1 VAEQSD
7 SKFIS
12 NISIVIGL
20 LVVFS
25 ICIIFIARDIGSRD
39 EVAESAAAR
48 AATEERIAP
57 VGGAY
62 TGEAG
67 AAAIEQATSTAS
79 EASAVA
85 FDGSLDA
92 QMIYTT
98 VCGVCHATGVAE
110 APIPGSDA
118 MAERAAKGADVL
130 VQSVINGLNAMPPR
144 GGRSDLS
151 DEQIQ
156 AVVEYMLQ

>member
-1 VAEQSD
+1 MAEQSD

-25 ICIIFIARDIGSRD
+25 VCIIFIARDIGSRD
-39 EVAESAAAR
+39 EVVDNATAR

-57 VGGAY
+57 VSGVY
-62 TGEAG
+62 TGESG
-67 AAAIEQATSTAS
+67 AAAIAQAAPSAS
-79 EASAVA
+79 EAPAVA

-92 QMIYTT
+92 QMIYTS
-98 VCGVCHATGVAE
+98 VCGVCHATGAAE

-118 MAERAAKGADVL
+118 MAERATKGTDVL

-144 GGRSDLS
+144 GGRTDLS